1 VVPESAAAERGIATP
16 LQYYNSTTVIT
27 PIAGSRNGFA
37 VENRDAEFWRTVRRQ
52 NAHLLALPAT
62 PATPFS
68 QAARHLQAL
77 LLM

>member
-1 VVPESAAAERGIATP
+1 MERNVATV

-27 PIAGSRNGFA
+27 PVSESRNGS
-37 VENRDAEFWRTVRRQ
+37 VENRDVEFWRTVGRQ

-62 PATPFS
+62 PTTPFS